1 MVSFSGALVCPDGD
15 PAASEKVGSSKKLAN
30 SASMS
35 NCCSNSESLGTS
47 QAADASADNAGY
59 VRGQRADMPLASVL
73 VVSIALTFCGNN
85 EIFKKKKNLKKKGRK
100 TIKEKSP
107 TTRNGCEKVG
117 QCLCDYSDHL
127 YNSLITV
134 KECL

>member
-85 EIFKKKKNLKKKGRK
+85 EIFKKKKLEKKGEENDKREITHDKKRLRK
-100 TIKEKSP
+100 S
-107 TTRNGCEKVG
+107 RAVSVR
-117 QCLCDYSDHL
+117 LL
-127 YNSLITV
+127 
-134 KECL
+134 